1 LAHIFYLFI
10 VIFIG
15 GKFCYCSGRFI
26 GSSQKKTKG
35 PYFYEGLNYG
45 SQGNFNP
52 ASVLLNRGFEM
63 LLIVLILWIRIG
75 I

>member
-1 LAHIFYLFI
+1 LSFLLA
-10 VIFIG
+10 V
-15 GKFCYCSGRFI
+15 
-26 GSSQKKTKG
+26 SSVTAQVDSLVQAEKKTKG

-63 LLIVLILWIRIG
+63 LLIVLILLIRLG